1 MREIE
6 WDPRVNTL
14 VSRPVAEYQQLHNET
29 FVDRETVTLPPG
41 NITTLPVPSGGAG
54 GAIDVMV
61 SFDLTSLDPTTA
73 HSHFGVAVRASPTGV
88 DGAGQKVEF
97 FLGPSN
103 TDGTRTLTV
112 SGRRGSARPPKH
124 PPPPPP
130 TPYPAVNVT
139 KIFPGETLDVRVL
152 VDRMIVEV
160 FVMGGRLSW
169 THTDVKNVPGEYP
182 FDISN
187 TSVHL
192 FNHNS
197 KHSVTV
203 SNVSVYGMACGW
215 RADIPKVQ

>member
-1 MREIE
+1 MREVE
-6 WDPRVNTL
+6 WDPRVHAL
-14 VSRPVAEYQQLHNET
+14 VSRPVAEYQKLHNATYVDGET
-29 FVDRETVTLPPG
+29 LTLTPG

-61 SFDLTSLDPTTA
+61 SFDMASFAATTA
-73 HSHFGVAVRASPTGV
+73 PSHFGVAVRASPTDV

-97 FLGPSN
+97 FLGQADA
-103 TDGTRTLTV
+103 DGARTLTV

-130 TPYPAVNVT
+130 KPFPAVNAT

-169 THTDVKNVPGEYP
+169 THSDVKNVPGEYA
-182 FDISN
+182 FDVSN

-192 FNHNS
+192 FNRDAE
-197 KHSVTV
+197 HSVTV

-215 RADIPKVQ
+215 RVDLPEAK